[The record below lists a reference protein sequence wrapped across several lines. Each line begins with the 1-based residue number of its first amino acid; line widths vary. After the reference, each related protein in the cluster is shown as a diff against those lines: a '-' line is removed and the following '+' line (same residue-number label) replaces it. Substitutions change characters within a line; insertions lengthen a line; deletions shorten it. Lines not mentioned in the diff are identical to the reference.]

1 MKKKRKR
8 KSKHEL
14 HLARIALATSII
26 NLMIS
31 IINLVKDLLK

>member
-1 MKKKRKR
+1 MKKKYKR
-8 KSKHEL
+8 KSKYEL
-14 HLARIALATSII
+14 RLAHIALATSII

>member
-1 MKKKRKR
+1 MKKKCKR
-8 KSKHEL
+8 KSKYEL
-14 HLARIALATSII
+14 RLAHIALATSII